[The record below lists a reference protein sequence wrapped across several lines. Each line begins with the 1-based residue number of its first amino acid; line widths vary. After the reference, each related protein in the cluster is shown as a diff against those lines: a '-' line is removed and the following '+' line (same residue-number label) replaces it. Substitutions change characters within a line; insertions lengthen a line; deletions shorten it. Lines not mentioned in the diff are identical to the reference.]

1 MVRIVCWNINRS
13 RDAFLELSEMP
24 DVDVALLQEVGKG
37 AAGAMASTVGEQV
50 AWNWNRSRM
59 WPAIVRLSDRVRVDL
74 FTPVAPERD
83 VLPPDTIAVSDS
95 RTLAA
100 ARVTPLGGGKQAVEP
115 FFVFSMY
122 ARWLYPHPQAERSP
136 TRQGGHNL
144 YAYTD
149 GSAHRIISDIS
160 AFIAHTAPSSHRL
173 LAAGDLNTI
182 YRAADDSRWEN
193 PVRART
199 VFDRMQVLGLEFLGP
214 QWPDAE
220 RRTKSPL
227 PGTPK
232 DTRNVPT
239 HVVQGQLRRMRD
251 HDVVTGY
258 QLDYVFASRGFHDR
272 VRVHAM
278 NDALGFG
285 TSDHCRIRIDVQ

>member
-13 RDAFLELSEMP
+13 RDAFLELTEMD

-37 AAGAMASTVGEQV
+37 AAACMASTVDEQV
-50 AWNWNRSRM
+50 AWDWNRSRM
-59 WPAIVRLSDRVRVDL
+59 WPAVVRLSDRVRVDL
-74 FTPVAPERD
+74 FTPVAPESD
-83 VLPPDTIAVSDS
+83 VLPPDTIAVSDP

-100 ARVTPLGGGKQAVEP
+100 ARVTPLHDGKPAAEP

-136 TRQGGHNL
+136 SRQGGHNL

-149 GSAHRIISDIS
+149 GSAHRVISDIS
-160 AFIAHTAPSSHRL
+160 AFISHTAPSSHRL

-193 PVRART
+193 PARART

-220 RRTKSPL
+220 RRTESLL
-227 PGTPK
+227 PGVPK

-239 HVVQGQLRRMRD
+239 HVVQGQLRRLRE

-272 VRVHAM
+272 VRVRAL
-278 NDALGFG
+278 NDAIGFG

>member
-13 RDAFLELSEMP
+13 RDAFLELTEMP

-37 AAGAMASTVGEQV
+37 AAACMADTLGEQV
-50 AWNWNRSRM
+50 AWNWSRSRI

-74 FTPVAPERD
+74 FTPVAPERE
-83 VLPPDTIAVSDS
+83 VLPLDTIAVSDS

-100 ARVTPLGGGKQAVEP
+100 ARVTPLHDGKPASEP

-136 TRQGGHNL
+136 SRRGGHNL
-144 YAYTD
+144 YAYAD

-160 AFIAHTAPSSHRL
+160 AFIAHTGLSAHRL

-182 YRAADDSRWEN
+182 YRAAHDSRMEN

-199 VFDRMQVLGLEFLGP
+199 VFDRMQALGLEFLGP

-220 RRTKSPL
+220 RRGDPPP
-227 PGTPK
+227 PGLPK

-239 HVVQGQLRRMRD
+239 HVTQGQLRRMRE
-251 HDVVTGY
+251 HDVVSGI
-258 QLDYVFASRGFHDR
+258 QIDYVFASRGFHDG

-278 NDALGFG
+278 NDAVGFG
-285 TSDHCRIRIDVQ
+285 PSAHCRIRIDVQ